1 MADAFHKILRVCHQ
15 REKEEEKEKGEK
27 GEKGEVFDD
36 GELNKNFKQNGA
48 LK

>member
-1 MADAFHKILRVCHQ
+1 MYDGDGRDRKVRG